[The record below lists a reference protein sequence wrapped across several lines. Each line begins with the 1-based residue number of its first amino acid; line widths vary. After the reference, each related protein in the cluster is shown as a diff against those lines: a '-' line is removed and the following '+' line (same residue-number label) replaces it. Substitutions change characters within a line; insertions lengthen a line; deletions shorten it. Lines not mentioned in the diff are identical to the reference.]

1 MGDGDHIIKGLRDAA
16 MQRREAAHVAIEQ
29 AKREIERIDIEIG
42 AYEKALAALKKGE
55 GSAPRHLPGVL
66 PHHFPR
72 VALELTGTA
81 HGTSS
86 AMAIGAGPSFT
97 DKWVAVFR
105 DLYDNAAQPYS
116 YDDVLQAAMRQG
128 STSNSG
134 SLRAQMMK
142 AVNLGLFDRAEAG
155 KFNITDAGLDLIGI
169 SRKENGAP

>member
-29 AKREIERIDIEIG
+29 AKREIERIDVEIG

-55 GSAPRHLPGVL
+55 GIAPRLPQGGI
-66 PHHFPR
+66 
-72 VALELTGTA
+72 LELTGSA
-81 HGTSS
+81 HGRVS
-86 AMAIGAGPSFT
+86 AAAISLGSSFT

-105 DLYDNAAQPYS
+105 DLYDNAVQPYS
-116 YDDVLQAAMRQG
+116 YDDVLEAAMRQG

-142 AVNLGLFDRAEAG
+142 AVNLGLFDRAGAG
-155 KFNITDAGLDLIGI
+155 KFYITNDGLDLIGV